1 MSADVVLI
9 VEDNPKNMKLARD
22 VLQFHGFATL
32 EAVTGA
38 DAVHVVSRQVPDV
51 ILMDIQL
58 PDMDG
63 TDALRQLRANPATAS
78 IPVVAM
84 TAFAMREDRER
95 LLAAGFDAYV
105 SKPIDIKEFPRVV
118 RSFCP
123 AAGASGG
130 RG

>member
-22 VLQFHGFATL
+22 VLRFHGFDTL

-38 DAVHVVSRQVPDV
+38 EAIRLAADHAPDV

-63 TDALRQLRANPATAS
+63 DAALTDLRANPATAS

-105 SKPIDIKEFPRVV
+105 SKPIDIKEFPKVV

-123 AAGASGG
+123 AARAVGG
-130 RG
+130 GS